1 MPSEQS
7 RLLPN
12 LNHHHE
18 PHLGVF
24 ACMSLIINKMIGTG
38 IFSTPALIFYLCG
51 NIGTSL
57 ILWLIGGIVTFCGLS
72 VYLEFGL
79 ELPFNG
85 GEKNY
90 LQRVF
95 TRPRKLIDCV
105 YAAQIVLLGFS
116 SGNSYA
122 FGKYVLFAITGKR
135 DGKDDWISR
144 VIGVGVITFAIY
156 LHVFHSGL
164 STRIFTILG
173 FIKVFIL
180 ALIISLGLLVFVG
193 LIDIDQN
200 DNFSNIWLNYD
211 GFSGNSY
218 NLSVGLLQ
226 VIYSFKGWEN
236 ANYVLSEIK
245 NPHKTLKISAPLSV
259 LLTTGLYFLVILSYY
274 LVIPKEEFKSSGVLI
289 AGVFFN
295 KIFGESI
302 TSRVLPI
309 MISLSNLGNVFAVS
323 FSHSRINQELAKESL
338 LPYSEW
344 LSHLPNSMFLHWL
357 VTVLVLILPPNGDV
371 YQFVVNLYSY
381 PGTWIN
387 ILVTLGLFYLQYNR
401 VKEGWGCKD
410 EEHRWHSYWA
420 VSFVFLMANV
430 FLAVFPFVPPPVL
443 SDNGYPYYVFP
454 VTGVSVLLSGG
465 VYWAVKYRK

>member
-57 ILWLIGGIVTFCGLS
+57 ILWVIGGIVTFCGLS

-135 DGKDDWISR
+135 DGEDDWISR

-156 LHVFHSGL
+156 LHVSHSGL
-164 STRIFTILG
+164 I
-173 FIKVFIL
+173 
-180 ALIISLGLLVFVG
+180 
-193 LIDIDQN
+193 
-200 DNFSNIWLNYD
+200 
-211 GFSGNSY
+211 
-218 NLSVGLLQ
+218 
-226 VIYSFKGWEN
+226 
-236 ANYVLSEIK
+236 
-245 NPHKTLKISAPLSV
+245 
-259 LLTTGLYFLVILSYY
+259 
-274 LVIPKEEFKSSGVLI
+274 IPKEEFKSSGVLI

-295 KIFGESI
+295 KIFEESI

-338 LPYSEW
+338 LPYSKW